1 MPLTNEEIQHIAR
14 LARLKLSDEELVRYQ
29 PQLEGILEY
38 VGQIQQ
44 VVETAKTPSSSLS
57 QNTNIT
63 RADEITC
70 IPGET
75 AREKFL
81 SQSSMRD
88 GEFLKV
94 PGVFET

>member
-1 MPLTNEEIQHIAR
+1 MSLNAEEIQHIAR
-14 LARLKLSDEELVRYQ
+14 LARLKLSDAELERYR
-29 PQLEGILEY
+29 PQLEGILDY

-44 VVETAKTPSSSLS
+44 VADSAKTPSSSLS
-57 QNTNIT
+57 INTNVT
-63 RADEITC
+63 RTDEVTC

-81 SQSSMRD
+81 SPSAMRD

>member
-1 MPLTNEEIQHIAR
+1 MTISQKDIQHIAR
-14 LARLKLSDEELVRYQ
+14 LARLKLSDEELVRYR
-29 PQLEGILEY
+29 PQLEGILDY
-38 VGQIQQ
+38 VGQIQH
-44 VVETAKTPSSSLS
+44 VAETGKAPSPSIS
-57 QNTNIT
+57 QNTNVT

-75 AREKFL
+75 ARERFL